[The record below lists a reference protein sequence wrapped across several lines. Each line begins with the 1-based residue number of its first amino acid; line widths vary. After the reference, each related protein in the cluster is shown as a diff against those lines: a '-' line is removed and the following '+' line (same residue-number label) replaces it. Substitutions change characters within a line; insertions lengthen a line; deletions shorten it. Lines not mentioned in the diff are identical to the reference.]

1 MFVELIEAEN
11 INSDHIF
18 RFLILTVYKNE
29 LLGQWI
35 INNKFGYVL
44 FDSYK
49 VSFLSSEQLEMCFN
63 LTANNYTS

>member
-35 INNKFGYVL
+35 INNKFGCVL
-44 FDSYK
+44 FYSYE
-49 VSFLSSEQLEMCFN
+49 VSFLSSEQLEMF
-63 LTANNYTS
+63 

>member
-35 INNKFGYVL
+35 INNKFDYVL
-44 FDSYK
+44 FDSC
-49 VSFLSSEQLEMCFN
+49 LGSEQLEMYFN